1 MSKVSCAVDMTLPLP
16 LPPPPT
22 PTRRHAIPEDAV
34 PADTAAIDARKHRY
48 DWALEAL
55 DNGWRQRAAILGDD
69 NEDRFWHAGH
79 ARSHWPGRAR
89 VVRQLLK
96 LAWRAARAGDGAT
109 ARRIM
114 WQPRRS
120 WLVLSLV
127 RAKLTVSDEAML
139 SILRGSW
146 IAGGAAVRETATQR
160 RLYLT
165 WARQLQLQKM
175 YERRRPDVIL
185 QCGDKLLFSRFLCS
199 RGVPTPRVFDLRRG
213 RLPRQDLFVKP
224 RYLDGGRHVETYAW
238 RDDAYVDEGGT
249 VGWRT
254 RVPGRDPVISP
265 EALWRKLAPASNAG
279 GVLVQE
285 RLRNTD
291 RVRALVG
298 ENAALCTFR
307 VVTAQPVDLTSS
319 RAAGGA
325 AVVGCAMRMPSNTIV
340 PADNYSDGGIFCNV
354 DWRAERLAGPA
365 RDLFGNLH
373 ARHPNTGAPIDG
385 RLLPGARAMVE
396 RCAALHDLLCAEYFA
411 DAYPWIGWDATLTAG
426 GAGFH
431 VLEVNPVSG
440 PGFQLVC
447 GPHLGDPTAREIF
460 AQVPRYPWS
469 CLWPRWATPF
479 AWRSSDPVSRATPGR
494 RAELEAKKARGT

>member
-34 PADTAAIDARKHRY
+34 PADTAAIEARKHRY

-89 VVRQLLK
+89 VARQLLK

-238 RDDAYVDEGGT
+238 RDDAFVD
-249 VGWRT
+249 WRT

-279 GVLVQE
+279 DVLVQE
-285 RLRNTD
+285 RLRNAE

-340 PADNYSDGGIFCNV
+340 AADNYS
-354 DWRAERLAGPA
+354 
-365 RDLFGNLH
+365 
-373 ARHPNTGAPIDG
+373 
-385 RLLPGARAMVE
+385 
-396 RCAALHDLLCAEYFA
+396 
-411 DAYPWIGWDATLTAG
+411 ATLTGGRSGSPGRRGTSSATCTRVTRTRAHRSTADCCPGRARWSSGARPCTTSCAPSTSPTPTRGSAG
-426 GAGFH
+426 TR
-431 VLEVNPVSG
+431 PSR
-440 PGFQLVC
+440 
-447 GPHLGDPTAREIF
+447 REAPASTSSRSTPSPAPASSSCAAHTSATRRRGKFSPF